1 MRAYV
6 RPFRRAAVSA
16 GTLVLAATTLVAVAP
31 GASSAP
37 QVSPR
42 GSVDGVWTQVGAG
55 FAVNA
60 DDTLSQVFQLT
71 SREQFPDLRGTPGPI
86 YAAGTFVTSGGPT
99 INRVAQDTGGGWTT
113 LPGDDTGIAPG
124 ASITVQD
131 KIPSPG
137 VYGFA
142 LGGNN
147 WLYAGGQFVASDDT
161 LNNVARWNGSDWV
174 KMGNGLR
181 ITNSASGYVVQDMV
195 VGNDFI
201 GNNDTN
207 YADDTVYALGGFTH
221 TCATLACTA
230 DGRLATGVAQYSQVD
245 DTWYPVGNGAMSATS
260 QAFAGAYVDDTL
272 YVGGNF
278 SSIGSVSAL
287 HIARWNDAAG
297 TWAPLGGGLGIAGNA
312 VYAMAVHPTTKD
324 LYVGGTFGQASG
336 YPVASAPGIIKW
348 DYTDDTWYSVG
359 SGLASGN
366 VDDIAFSL
374 DGNTMWLGL
383 DAGAVDGS
391 SAGFVAQLTSSQLSS
406 PAATTVTG
414 SWNAIT
420 SGGVTG
426 VGGPAAVGGVNQ
438 TSVRAVY
445 AIGNDSAMFGGN
457 FHTAGAITA
466 GRIARWSPPEPPPPP
481 PPPPPLPSIAPGA
494 PSAVTAAAG
503 VQSVT
508 VTWTPPSYSG
518 TQPITSYRATASPGG
533 ATCEV
538 NALTCTFT
546 DLTVGT
552 SYTFQV
558 QAFNAVGWGGL
569 SAPSNAASPLAP
581 PPPPIPVTVSIASA
595 ERTVSGRG
603 TAVAASVVTTGVD
616 AGTAVV
622 PWTRI
627 GRGEWTPNAASTL
640 VVAADGSAEWKR
652 KFGANRNRLTISIK
666 FEVVGVSSDVT
677 SLRPVK

>member
-1 MRAYV
+1 MHAYV
-6 RPFRRAAVSA
+6 RPCRRAAVSA
-16 GTLVLAATTLVAVAP
+16 VTLALAAATLVAVAP

-42 GSVDGVWTQVGAG
+42 GSVDGTWTQVGAG
-55 FAVNA
+55 FTVDA

-86 YAAGTFVTSGGPT
+86 YAAGTFVRSGVAT
-99 INRVAQDTGGGWTT
+99 INRVAQNAGSGWTT
-113 LPGDDTGIAPG
+113 LPGDDTGIAPN
-124 ASITVQD
+124 ATLSVQD

-137 VYGFA
+137 VYGLA

-161 LNNVARWNGSDWV
+161 LNNVARWNGSNWV
-174 KMGNGLR
+174 RMGDGLR
-181 ITNSASGYVVQDMV
+181 IANSAGGYVVQDMV

-201 GNNDTN
+201 DNNDTN

-221 TCATLACTA
+221 TCATLDCTGN
-230 DGRLATGVAQYSQVD
+230 GRTAEGLAQYSQAD
-245 DTWYPVGNGAMSATS
+245 DTWYPVGDGTMSGSS
-260 QAFAGAYVDDTL
+260 QAFAGAYIDDTL

-278 SSIGSVSAL
+278 SAIGSL
-287 HIARWNDAAG
+287 TTPLIAQWSTTSQSWHPLGSGLVRAG
-297 TWAPLGGGLGIAGNA
+297 TA

-324 LYVGGTFGQASG
+324 LYVGGTFGQAVGSPG
-336 YPVASAPGIIKW
+336 VNAPGIIKW

-359 SGLASGN
+359 SGLTSGN
-366 VDDIAFSL
+366 VDDIAFSA
-374 DGNTMWLGL
+374 DGMTMWLGL
-383 DAGAVDGS
+383 DFGLVDGS
-391 SAGFVAQLTSSQLSS
+391 TANFVAQLTSSSFNVD
-406 PAATTVTG
+406 AATDVTG
-414 SWNAIT
+414 AWNTLT
-420 SGGVTG
+420 SGGATGVTG
-426 VGGPAAVGGVNQ
+426 PGAVNGVNQ
-438 TSVRAVY
+438 TSARAVY

-457 FHTAGAITA
+457 FHTAGTVTA
-466 GRIARWSPPEPPPPP
+466 GRVARWSPPVTPPPRPP
-481 PPPPPLPSIAPGA
+481 RPPSVAPGA
-494 PSAVTAAAG
+494 PTGVTATAG
-503 VQSVT
+503 IESVS

-538 NALTCTFT
+538 NALSCTFT

-558 QAFNAVGWGGL
+558 QAFNAVGWGDL
-569 SAPSNAASPLAP
+569 STPSNAVSPLAP
-581 PPPPIPVTVSIASA
+581 PPPPVPVTVSIASA

-603 TAVAASVVTTGVD
+603 TAVAASVFTTGVD
-616 AGTAVV
+616 TGTAVV

-627 GRGEWTPNAASTL
+627 GRGEWTPNSASP
-640 VVAADGSAEWKR
+640 VVVGSDGSVQWKR
-652 KFGANRNRLTISIK
+652 KFGANRNRSTISIK
-666 FEVVGVSSDVT
+666 FEVGGVLSDVT

>member
-1 MRAYV
+1 MRDHV

-16 GTLVLAATTLVAVAP
+16 VTLALAAATLVAVAP

-42 GSVDGVWTQVGAG
+42 GSVDGTWTQVGAG
-55 FAVNA
+55 FTVDA

-86 YAAGTFVTSGGPT
+86 YAAGTFVASGGTT
-99 INRVAQDTGGGWTT
+99 INRVAQNAGSGWTT
-113 LPGDDTGIAPG
+113 LPGDDTGIAPN
-124 ASITVQD
+124 ATLSVQD

-137 VYGFA
+137 VYGLA

-161 LNNVARWNGSDWV
+161 LNNVARWNGSNWV
-174 KMGNGLR
+174 RMGDGLR
-181 ITNSASGYVVQDMV
+181 ITNSAGGYVVQDMV

-201 GNNDTN
+201 GNDDTN

-221 TCATLACTA
+221 TCATLACAA

-297 TWAPLGGGLGIAGNA
+297 TWAPLGGGLGIPGNA

-324 LYVGGTFGQASG
+324 LYVGGTFGQAFG
-336 YPVASAPGIIKW
+336 YPAASAPGIIKW

-359 SGLASGN
+359 TGLTSGN
-366 VDDIAFSL
+366 VDDIGFSL

-383 DAGAVDGS
+383 DAGAVDGN
-391 SAGFVAQLTSSQLSS
+391 SAGYVAQLTSSQLSS
-406 PAATTVTG
+406 PSATTVSG

-420 SGGVTG
+420 SGGDTG
-426 VGGPAAVGGVNQ
+426 VGGPAPSGGVNQ

-457 FHTAGAITA
+457 FHTAGATTA
-466 GRIARWSPPEPPPPP
+466 GRVARWSPPLPPPPP
-481 PPPPPLPSIAPGA
+481 PPSIPPGA
-494 PSAVTAAAG
+494 PTAVTATAG

-508 VTWTPPSYSG
+508 VTWAAPSYSG
-518 TQPITSYRATASPGG
+518 TQPITNYRATASPGG

-546 DLTVGT
+546 DLAVGT
-552 SYTFQV
+552 PYTFQV
-558 QAFNAVGWGGL
+558 QAFNAVGWSTF
-569 SAPSNAASPLAP
+569 SAPSNSASPLAP
-581 PPPPIPVTVSIASA
+581 PPPPVPVSVSISSA
-595 ERTVSGRG
+595 ERTISGRG
-603 TAVAASVVTTGVD
+603 TTISAFITTTGVD
-616 AGTAVV
+616 AGTPVV

-627 GRGEWTPNAASTL
+627 GRGEWTPNSASTL
-640 VVAADGSAEWKR
+640 VVGPDGSAQWKR
-652 KFGANRNRLTISIK
+652 KFGANRNRSTISIR
-666 FEVVGVSSDVT
+666 FEVGGVFSDVT